1 MDACAITMRELTPTE
16 MAFVSGGE
24 FSWGEFFGHVAVG
37 AGMGAMIGAAGA
49 GLGAG
54 PGAIGGGLIGG
65 IEYCFGELIEYCF

>member
-1 MDACAITMRELTPTE
+1 MDACVITMRELTPAE
-16 MAFVSGGE
+16 MTLVSGGE
-24 FSWGEFFGHVAVG
+24 FTWGEFFGHVAVG